1 MTSGA
6 DRQYARISMSVPA
19 SVVVLFDVDNTL
31 FDNDAL
37 QDDLSRYLERQFG
50 AANCD
55 HYWSIFETLRSELG
69 YADYLGSLQ
78 RFRLETP
85 EDPRLLQLS
94 SFLLDY
100 PFASRLYP
108 GALESIAHMRRL
120 GPTVILSDGD
130 AVFQPRKI
138 QRSGL
143 WDAVQGNVLIYVHK
157 EQMLD
162 TVAERY
168 PARRYVMVDDKLRI
182 LAAVKQHWG
191 DRVTGIFPRQGRYA
205 RDTGILAAYPPADLS
220 IEGIGELGGYDSG
233 TMPPILSV
241 PES

>member
-1 MTSGA
+1 
-6 DRQYARISMSVPA
+6 MSAPD

-37 QDDLSRYLERQFG
+37 QEDLSQHLARHLG
-50 AANCD
+50 AASCD
-55 HYWSIFETLRSELG
+55 RYWSIFEALRSELG

-78 RFRLETP
+78 RFRLEAP
-85 EDPRLLQLS
+85 EDPRRLLLA
-94 SFLLDY
+94 SFLLEY

-108 GALESIAHMRRL
+108 GVFEALAHMRRL

-130 AVFQPRKI
+130 AVYQPRKI

-143 WDAVQGNVLIYVHK
+143 WDAVQGRVLIYVHK

-162 TVAERY
+162 ALAERY
-168 PARRYVMVDDKLRI
+168 PARRYLMVDDKLRI

-191 DRVTGIFPRQGRYA
+191 SRVSSIFPRQGRYA
-205 RDTGILAAYPPADLS
+205 LDAAILASYPPADLS
-220 IEGIGELGGYDSG
+220 IAGIGELAGYDSG
-233 TMPPILSV
+233 TLPPI
-241 PES
+241 